1 MQSNVELKQQLA
13 VRSIPIGVAAALAST
28 PQSRI
33 FPTDL
38 SHFFKGRAIA
48 TAKADAIRVACETL
62 IDLCDAV
69 EIKPDWRNVDNVRA
83 AIARLEEIRR
93 NPATAPWQYRGAMAP
108 ADATLSP
115 NFTEIITKTLSGASK
130 E

>member
-13 VRSIPIGVAAALAST
+13 SRSIPIGTVAALAST

-48 TAKADAIRVACETL
+48 TAKADAIRAACETL
-62 IDLCDAV
+62 IELSDALRV
-69 EIKPDWRNVDNVRA
+69 QPDWRNVDNVRE
-83 AIARLEEIRR
+83 AITLAGLAR
-93 NPATAPWQYRGAMAP
+93 
-108 ADATLSP
+108 
-115 NFTEIITKTLSGASK
+115 ASASTILGTDNHRAVA
-130 E
+130 EANCD

>member
-13 VRSIPIGVAAALAST
+13 ARSIPIGTVAALAST
-28 PQSRI
+28 AQSRI

-48 TAKADAIRVACETL
+48 PAKADAIRKASETL

-69 EIKPDWRNVDNVRA
+69 EIKPDWRDVNNVRA
-83 AIARLEEIRR
+83 AIAKLDEIRR
-93 NPATAPWQYRGAMAP
+93 KPAQAPWQFRGTEVSH
-108 ADATLSP
+108 ADAPQTDLARAA
-115 NFTEIITKTLSGASK
+115 LAGAPETNS
-130 E
+130 